1 MEIEEMSKDKPKSA
15 KPDSLAKPRKAG
27 ATELSESE
35 LKTVSGGGTATKTTT
50 TTTTTNPTESV
61 SLNFTKIG

>member
-1 MEIEEMSKDKPKSA
+1 MSKDKPKSA
-15 KPDSLAKPRKAG
+15 KPVSLAKPRKAG

-50 TTTTTNPTESV
+50 TTTTTTNPTESV